1 MVVFNAA
8 KDAVCRPLTCTKEEF
23 AADYVNKG
31 QLRKPEFLL
40 TTMLELHDKRRQ
52 QASKFMEEDAG
63 NRAAWLPFSSI
74 KQIQTPRYI
83 VQNSMNLKQYRHRPS
98 HDSSQCFNLFP
109 ASAEK
114 IRKTYR
120 LRKRVFGKKI
130 PRENNVQFIQ
140 TILSRSKCFIL
151 NLIPTEKSPSENSND
166 F

>member
-1 MVVFNAA
+1 MNLFLAPIYLAA
-8 KDAVCRPLTCTKEEF
+8 CLWLIGAPFTRLNGRIAVT
-23 AADYVNKG
+23 
-31 QLRKPEFLL
+31 
-40 TTMLELHDKRRQ
+40 
-52 QASKFMEEDAG
+52 
-63 NRAAWLPFSSI
+63 

-120 LRKRVFGKKI
+120 LRKRVFGKI
-130 PRENNVQFIQ
+130 PRENNIQFIQ

-151 NLIPTEKSPSENSND
+151 NLILTEKSPSENSNN

>member
-1 MVVFNAA
+1 MTLQVHVEIVPAPGRHLIKA
-8 KDAVCRPLTCTKEEF
+8 
-23 AADYVNKG
+23 
-31 QLRKPEFLL
+31 
-40 TTMLELHDKRRQ
+40 
-52 QASKFMEEDAG
+52 
-63 NRAAWLPFSSI
+63 

-120 LRKRVFGKKI
+120 LRKRVFGKI
-130 PRENNVQFIQ
+130 PRENNIQFIQ

-151 NLIPTEKSPSENSND
+151 NLILTEKSPSENSND

>member
-1 MVVFNAA
+1 M
-8 KDAVCRPLTCTKEEF
+8 
-23 AADYVNKG
+23 NKIIIFSR
-31 QLRKPEFLL
+31 LHFVTDRIRHIDDRRKRL
-40 TTMLELHDKRRQ
+40 
-52 QASKFMEEDAG
+52 
-63 NRAAWLPFSSI
+63 

-120 LRKRVFGKKI
+120 LRKRVFGKNFHAKTI
-130 PRENNVQFIQ
+130 YNSFKQFYPVQKVSSQI
-140 TILSRSKCFIL
+140 S
-151 NLIPTEKSPSENSND
+151 TEKSPSENSND